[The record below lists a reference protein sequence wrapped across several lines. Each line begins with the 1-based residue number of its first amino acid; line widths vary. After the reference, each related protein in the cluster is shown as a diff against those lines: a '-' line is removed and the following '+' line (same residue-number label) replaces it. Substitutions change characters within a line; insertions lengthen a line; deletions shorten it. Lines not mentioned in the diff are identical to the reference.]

1 MRCHIRIK
9 GYLDPSWQDWFEG
22 LEIVQEQEGT
32 TLFSGS
38 LRDQAALHGIL
49 AKIRGLGLTLLSL
62 ETKEETV
69 QNISVKN
76 GQISKSKELAP
87 DRTSESI
94 AHDSTTQPD
103 RARPAAG
110 GMMRLFKVRN
120 FPLLFGGQTIS
131 TLGDALY
138 MVALPWL
145 ILTTGGNAQ
154 ELGIVLSAYGIP
166 RALCMLAGGWLSDRL
181 GPRRLMLIADTLRLL
196 LMGVLAAL
204 AFGGHPLLWQF
215 CAIAVPLG
223 ALGGAFTPASMSLV
237 PDILGK
243 DDLQAGNGLMMASMQ
258 GANLIGSS
266 VAGVIVAGFTSA
278 VALALDAGT
287 FLVSAGSLALMR
299 GTTHATPDGSQ
310 TETGQ
315 EHPLASAQEAGTPM
329 SFWGYLGTS
338 RLIQITLLMFI
349 VSSLVTGGLIEV
361 ALPALVQGPMH
372 GSASG
377 FGFILA
383 GWGAGA
389 LIGSILAGMLGKL
402 KRRGLMIF
410 LGGLIIA
417 AMFALLPVGG
427 VPGAVVCMLIAGIA
441 SSIFAILFFTA
452 VQMPLPSHLMGRIM
466 GLLMFSSLGLYPVST
481 ALAGVLATHL
491 GPAILFPLSGLVLA
505 VVMLFGMTQKVL
517 REL

>member
-1 MRCHIRIK
+1 MIM
-9 GYLDPSWQDWFEG
+9 S
-22 LEIVQEQEGT
+22 T
-32 TLFSGS
+32 TLNPEELTPASTPESAKQAGGMNPQS
-38 LRDQAALHGIL
+38 DSMEMTARDGAA
-49 AKIRGLGLTLLSL
+49 
-62 ETKEETV
+62 
-69 QNISVKN
+69 
-76 GQISKSKELAP
+76 
-87 DRTSESI
+87 
-94 AHDSTTQPD
+94 QPD
-103 RARPAAG
+103 TAKPAAG
-110 GMMRLFKVRN
+110 GMMRLFKERN

-131 TLGDALY
+131 TFGDALY

-166 RALCMLAGGWLSDRL
+166 RALCMLAGGWLSDHLR
-181 GPRRLMLIADTLRLL
+181 PRRLMLLADTLRLL

-204 AFGGHPLLWQF
+204 AFGGHPQLWQL

-223 ALGGAFTPASMSLV
+223 ALGGAFIPASMSMV
-237 PDILGK
+237 PAILGK

-266 VAGVIVAGFTSA
+266 VAGVIVAGLTSA
-278 VALALDAGT
+278 MALALDAGT
-287 FLVSAGSLALMR
+287 FLVSAASLALMR
-299 GTTHATPDGSQ
+299 RTTHTTPDGSQ
-310 TETGQ
+310 TEASQ
-315 EHPLASAQEAGTPM
+315 EQPQASAQEAGTPI

-377 FGFILA
+377 FGFILG

-389 LIGSILAGMLGKL
+389 LIGSILAGMLGKF
-402 KRRGLMIF
+402 KHKGLIIL

-427 VPGAVVCMLIAGIA
+427 VPGAVICMLIGGIA
-441 SSIFAILFFTA
+441 SSGFAVLFFTA
-452 VQMPLPSHLMGRIM
+452 VQMSIPSHLMGRVM
-466 GLLMFSSLGLYPVST
+466 GL
-481 ALAGVLATHL
+481 
-491 GPAILFPLSGLVLA
+491 
-505 VVMLFGMTQKVL
+505 
-517 REL
+517 

>member
-1 MRCHIRIK
+1 MSTTLNPEEFAPART
-9 GYLDPSWQDWFEG
+9 P
-22 LEIVQEQEGT
+22 EIVKQTGEMHT
-32 TLFSGS
+32 PNGS
-38 LRDQAALHGIL
+38 MEHSARDGA
-49 AKIRGLGLTLLSL
+49 
-62 ETKEETV
+62 
-69 QNISVKN
+69 
-76 GQISKSKELAP
+76 
-87 DRTSESI
+87 
-94 AHDSTTQPD
+94 TQPD
-103 RARPAAG
+103 TAKPAAG
-110 GMMRLFKVRN
+110 GMLRLFKVRN
-120 FPLLFGGQTIS
+120 FTLLFGGQTIS
-131 TLGDALY
+131 TFGDALY

-145 ILTTGGNAQ
+145 ILTTGGNVQ

-181 GPRRLMLIADTLRLL
+181 RPRRLMLFADLLRLL

-204 AFGGHPLLWQF
+204 AFGGHPLLWQL

-223 ALGGAFTPASMSLV
+223 ALGGAFTPASMSMV
-237 PDILGK
+237 PDTLGK

-258 GANLIGSS
+258 GANLVGSS
-266 VAGVIVAGFTSA
+266 VAGVIVAGLTSA
-278 VALALDAGT
+278 GTLAINAVT

-299 GTTHATPDGSQ
+299 GAKHAIADGSQ
-310 TETGQ
+310 TEASQ
-315 EHPLASAQEAGTPM
+315 DHAQASAQEAEKQI
-329 SFWGYLGTS
+329 SFWRYLGTS
-338 RLIQITLLMFI
+338 RLVQIALFMFI

-389 LIGSILAGMLGKL
+389 LIGSILTSMLGKY
-402 KRRGLMIF
+402 KHKGWMIL

-417 AMFALLPVGG
+417 AMFALLPFGG
-427 VPGAVVCMLIAGIA
+427 VLGAVICMLIAAIA
-441 SSIFAILFFTA
+441 SSGFSVLFFTS
-452 VQMPLPSHLMGRIM
+452 VQMTIPSHLMGRVM

-481 ALAGVLATHL
+481 ALAGVLGNHF
-491 GPAILFPLSGLVLA
+491 GPAILFPFAGLVLA